1 MINQIIDDARANG
14 PSSYYAFEAFVLNLL
29 KHHIELQGK
38 IFEATSDERFALADG
53 LAREGFDDFIGITAI
68 EVKLSISRQS
78 WRSILE
84 RTHRYLATTPNPAA
98 IKNLVVV
105 CGRAI
110 PTGVKK
116 LLLAEAAAEN
126 FPFNIFIWGVD
137 DLNKIS
143 NKHKAKANEISKNL
157 FSLRLAS
164 AAEKTAIDWREERDR
179 IKSQLK
185 DCYQKGQF
193 TLFLGAGVSSSAG
206 MPDWNTLLNSLFVT
220 YLTKEFNDDKSA
232 SDEAISQL
240 VGRLGAVDEPSALM
254 AARYLRKGL
263 TKSSKEAEDFN
274 AEITRNLYKLR
285 NKSFDLDSRL
295 IKSIV
300 EMCMPRRTGAKVKSV
315 ITYNFDDLLERQL
328 EKNRILCRC
337 IYSDTETY
345 DPDELPVYH
354 VHGFLPEDRKKYD
367 RLDKSTL
374 VFSEEGYHRI
384 YSDSYHWSN
393 LVQLNSLRENNC
405 LMVGLSM
412 ADPNLRRLLDLSAKN
427 IERSKHYAFM
437 KRLTRENFCFER
449 KDGMSE
455 PVVNDL
461 PLADKFLD
469 GHHTLNEQLM
479 KELGVSVIW
488 YENYDEIPQFI
499 EEVVRQ

>member
-1 MINQIIDDARANG
+1 
-14 PSSYYAFEAFVLNLL
+14 
-29 KHHIELQGK
+29 
-38 IFEATSDERFALADG
+38 
-53 LAREGFDDFIGITAI
+53 
-68 EVKLSISRQS
+68 
-78 WRSILE
+78 
-84 RTHRYLATTPNPAA
+84 
-98 IKNLVVV
+98 
-105 CGRAI
+105 
-110 PTGVKK
+110 
-116 LLLAEAAAEN
+116 
-126 FPFNIFIWGVD
+126 
-137 DLNKIS
+137 
-143 NKHKAKANEISKNL
+143 
-157 FSLRLAS
+157 
-164 AAEKTAIDWREERDR
+164 
-179 IKSQLK
+179 
-185 DCYQKGQF
+185 
-193 TLFLGAGVSSSAG
+193 
-206 MPDWNTLLNSLFVT
+206 
-220 YLTKEFNDDKSA
+220 
-232 SDEAISQL
+232 
-240 VGRLGAVDEPSALM
+240 
-254 AARYLRKGL
+254 
-263 TKSSKEAEDFN
+263 
-274 AEITRNLYKLR
+274 
-285 NKSFDLDSRL
+285 
-295 IKSIV
+295 
-300 EMCMPRRTGAKVKSV
+300 MPRRTGAKVKSV